1 MSDSISYKNDN
12 LLISEYSF
20 SVPLDYDDISLG
32 KINIFARE
40 VRSNSSN
47 SKSLPYLVYFQ
58 GGPGYES
65 PKPISNSGWIKRA
78 IISYRVLL
86 LDQRGTGR
94 STPINSKLLT
104 DDVSIGIKKV
114 ICFRADSIVKD
125 AELIRQAL
133 IGNMK
138 WAILGQSFGGFCAVH
153 YLSFYPES
161 LLEVFITGGM
171 PPVNQNVDNIY
182 RKTYPRV
189 KNKNNIFY
197 ETFPTAHENAKKIA
211 NIIINNQIKLP
222 NNEILTVERF
232 QLLGLMLGFS
242 DGMATLNYLMETAI
256 QNQHLAYS
264 FLKNLQSVQTFDT
277 NPIFTV
283 LHEACYAENFAT
295 KWSAHRM
302 RSEFPE
308 FNYSEANT
316 FYFTGEMLYPW
327 MLRQIHE
334 LRPYEKISNLIAE
347 KKDWGKLYD
356 KENLNRNEVPISAVI
371 YTDDMYVDRD
381 FSLSTSSGINRL
393 RIWETDLYQHNGL
406 RSNGE
411 IILDYL
417 IKNLK

>member
-1 MSDSISYKNDN
+1 MLNPISYKNDN
-12 LLISEYSF
+12 LLISEYNF

-40 VRSNSSN
+40 VRSNSSK

-65 PKPISNSGWIKRA
+65 PRPISNSGWIKRA
-78 IISYRVLL
+78 IINYRVLL

-94 STPINSKLLT
+94 STPINLELLT
-104 DDVSIGIKKV
+104 DDVNIGLKKAV
-114 ICFRADSIVKD
+114 CFRADSIVKD
-125 AELIRQAL
+125 AEFIRKKL
-133 IGNMK
+133 IGNTK

-153 YLSFYPES
+153 YLSFYPDS
-161 LLEVFITGGM
+161 LLEVFITGGL
-171 PPVNQNVDNIY
+171 PPLNQNVDNIY

-197 ETFPTAHENAKKIA
+197 EIFPTAHENAKKIA
-211 NIIINNQIKLP
+211 NIITSNQIKLP
-222 NNEILTVERF
+222 NNEILTIERF

-242 DGMATLNYLMETAI
+242 DGMGTLNYLMETAI
-256 QNQHLAYS
+256 QNQYLAYN
-264 FLKNLQSVQTFDT
+264 FLKNLQSLQTFDT
-277 NPIFTV
+277 NPIFTI
-283 LHEACYAENFAT
+283 LHEACYAENFST
-295 KWSAHRM
+295 KWSAYRI

-308 FNYSEANT
+308 FNYSESDT

-334 LRPYEKISNLIAE
+334 LRPYEKVSNLIAD
-347 KKDWGKLYD
+347 KKDWKKLYD
-356 KENLNRNEVPISAVI
+356 KDNLNRNEVPVSAVI

-381 FSLSTSSGINRL
+381 FSLSTCSEINKI
-393 RIWETDLYQHNGL
+393 RIWETNLYHHNGL

>member
-1 MSDSISYKNDN
+1 MLNPISYKNDN
-12 LLISEYSF
+12 LLISEYNF

-40 VRSNSSN
+40 VRSNSS
-47 SKSLPYLVYFQ
+47 KSENLPYLVYFQ

-65 PKPISNSGWIKRA
+65 PRPITNSGWIKRA
-78 IISYRVLL
+78 IINYRVLL

-94 STPINSKLLT
+94 STPINLKLLT
-104 DDVSIGIKKV
+104 DDVNIAIKKAV
-114 ICFRADSIVKD
+114 CFRADSIVKD
-125 AELIRQAL
+125 AEFIRKTL
-133 IGNMK
+133 TGNMK

-153 YLSFYPES
+153 YLSFYPDS
-161 LLEVFITGGM
+161 LLEVFITGGI

-197 ETFPTAHENAKKIA
+197 EIFPTAHANAKKIA
-211 NIIINNQIKLP
+211 NIITNNQIKLP
-222 NNEILTVERF
+222 NNEILTIERF

-242 DGMATLNYLMETAI
+242 DGMAILNYLMETAI
-256 QNQHLAYS
+256 QNQYLAYN
-264 FLKNLQSVQTFDT
+264 FLKNLQSLQTFDT
-277 NPIFTV
+277 NPIFTI
-283 LHEACYAENFAT
+283 LHEACYAENFST
-295 KWSAHRM
+295 KWSAYRI

-308 FNYSEANT
+308 FNYSESDT

-334 LRPYEKISNLIAE
+334 LRPYEKVSNLIAD
-347 KKDWGKLYD
+347 KKDWKKLYD
-356 KENLNRNEVPISAVI
+356 KDNLNRNEVPVSAVI

-381 FSLSTSSGINRL
+381 FSLSTCSEINKI
-393 RIWETDLYQHNGL
+393 RIWETNLYHHNGL

>member
-1 MSDSISYKNDN
+1 MLNPISYKNDN
-12 LLISEYSF
+12 LLISEYNF

-40 VRSNSSN
+40 VRSNSS
-47 SKSLPYLVYFQ
+47 KSENLPYLVYFQ

-65 PKPISNSGWIKRA
+65 PRPITNSGWIKRA
-78 IISYRVLL
+78 IINYRVLL

-94 STPINSKLLT
+94 STPINLKLLT
-104 DDVSIGIKKV
+104 DDVNIAIKKAV
-114 ICFRADSIVKD
+114 CFRADSIVKD
-125 AELIRQAL
+125 AEFIRKTL
-133 IGNMK
+133 TGNMK

-153 YLSFYPES
+153 YLSFYPDS
-161 LLEVFITGGM
+161 LLEVFITGGI

-197 ETFPTAHENAKKIA
+197 EIFPTAHANAKKIA
-211 NIIINNQIKLP
+211 NIITNNQIKLP
-222 NNEILTVERF
+222 NNEILTIERF

-242 DGMATLNYLMETAI
+242 DGMAILNYLMETAI
-256 QNQHLAYS
+256 QNQYLAYN
-264 FLKNLQSVQTFDT
+264 FLKNLQSLQTFDT
-277 NPIFTV
+277 NPIFTI

-295 KWSAHRM
+295 KWSAHRI

-308 FNYSEANT
+308 FNYSESET

-334 LRPYEKISNLIAE
+334 LRPYEKVSNLIAN
-347 KKDWGKLYD
+347 KKDWKKLYD
-356 KENLNRNEVPISAVI
+356 KDNLNRNEVPVSAVI

-381 FSLSTSSGINRL
+381 FSLSTCSEINKIQ
-393 RIWETDLYQHNGL
+393 IWETNLYHHNGL